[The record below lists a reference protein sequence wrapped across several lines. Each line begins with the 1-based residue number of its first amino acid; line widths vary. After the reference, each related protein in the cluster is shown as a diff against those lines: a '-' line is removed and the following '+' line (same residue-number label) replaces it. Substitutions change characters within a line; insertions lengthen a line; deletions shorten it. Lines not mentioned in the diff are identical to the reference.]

1 MAVGKESLLEV
12 HPVSGIR
19 LASVQAGIRYADRYD
34 LVLVELAEGSIS
46 AGVFTRNAFCA
57 APVIVARQNLAV
69 MAPVSYTHLTL
80 PTKA

>member
-34 LVLVELAEGSIS
+34 LVLVELAEGSIWLVYLHVMRS
-46 AGVFTRNAFCA
+46 AR
-57 APVIVARQNLAV
+57 
-69 MAPVSYTHLTL
+69 HLSLLPGKTL
-80 PTKA
+80 R